1 MARPKSDDPKE
12 ALTVRV
18 PRSLAQL
25 VTVGDDWRARL
36 EAVIAAHYAQVA
48 VVRAAPRAKAT
59 VEPAVHVAVPVFER
73 KRFVQH
79 LKPGKR

>member
-18 PRSLAQL
+18 PRSLAKL

-36 EAVIAAHYAQVA
+36 ETVIARAYAPAA
-48 VVRAAPRAKAT
+48 VVKAAPRAK
-59 VEPAVHVAVPVFER
+59 PAPTPAIHVDVPVFVR
-73 KRFVQH
+73 PKFNPRP
-79 LKPGKR
+79 KTGKR